1 MTNREVA
8 ITACVRSTAPPEWFT
23 RESASKYEVE
33 KTCQV
38 LSQWIE
44 ISIGKRT

>member
-1 MTNREVA
+1 MMTIDNLIFKVSL
-8 ITACVRSTAPPEWFT
+8 RSTAPPEWFT

-38 LSQWIE
+38 LS
-44 ISIGKRT
+44 